1 LPYRLKKNKE
11 EFSMLKKTLKHCA
24 AARVLFLL
32 MMLLSAA
39 VLSGSLPAAKAAT
52 EQSSEVLDTGQT
64 VNGPGFFAGNLVRV
78 DGTVEGTTFA
88 FGQEV
93 RINGVINGDL
103 FVAAQVVSIN
113 GKINGNIYSA
123 GQNVTIG
130 TQSTGDVFLAGQTID
145 ITKDAVLGRDLFVAG
160 AMISHDGIVQRHFS
174 GGGSDISISGS
185 VGQDANL
192 EANNIKLLEGAVIKG
207 NLSYKGPNKANIAA
221 GSKISGKTD
230 WQYKAPTT
238 NKPKITPASFI
249 GNILLSI
256 ASALLIWFLVRI
268 WRPDF
273 WTKNARLIAEQ
284 PLKTLGTGALALLVT
299 PLLVILIMIT
309 VIGMPVGII
318 LGIVYGISLYLSKIV
333 VAVFIGSWLTKRF
346 GWTERHKG
354 LWPVLLGLVIL
365 VLLTKVPILGALV
378 WLVVAFAGLGSLIL
392 SNYKAPDYSPGVQKF
407 PEK

>member
-1 LPYRLKKNKE
+1 MFNKKLKQ
-11 EFSMLKKTLKHCA
+11 CGI
-24 AARVLFLL
+24 ARILLLLL
-32 MMLLSAA
+32 M
-39 VLSGSLPAAKAAT
+39 VLSMTALTGSLPAAKAAT
-52 EQSSEVLDTGQT
+52 EQSSDVLETGQT
-64 VNGPGFFAGNLVRV
+64 VNGPGFFAGSLVRV

-103 FVAAQVVSIN
+103 FVAAQVVTIN

-123 GQNVTIG
+123 GQNVIIG

-145 ITKDAVLGRDLFVAG
+145 ITKEAVIGRDLFAAG
-160 AMISHDGIVQRHFS
+160 AAILQDGTVQRQFS

-185 VGQDANL
+185 VGQDVYL
-192 EANNIKLLEGAVIKG
+192 EANNIKLLEGALIKG

-221 GSKISGKTD
+221 GSKINGKTD
-230 WQYKAPTT
+230 WQYKAPT
-238 NKPKITPASFI
+238 PKKEKIIPASFL

-284 PLKTLGTGALALLVT
+284 PLKTMGTGALALLVT

-309 VIGMPVGII
+309 IIGLPVGII

-333 VAVFIGSWLTKRF
+333 VAVFIGLWLTKRF
-346 GWTERHKG
+346 GWAERHKG
-354 LWPVLLGLVIL
+354 VWPVLLGLAIL
-365 VLLTKVPILGALV
+365 VLLTKVPVLGVLI
-378 WLVVAFAGLGSLIL
+378 WLSIAFAGLGSLIL
-392 SNYKAPDYSPGVQKF
+392 SNYKAAA
-407 PEK
+407 